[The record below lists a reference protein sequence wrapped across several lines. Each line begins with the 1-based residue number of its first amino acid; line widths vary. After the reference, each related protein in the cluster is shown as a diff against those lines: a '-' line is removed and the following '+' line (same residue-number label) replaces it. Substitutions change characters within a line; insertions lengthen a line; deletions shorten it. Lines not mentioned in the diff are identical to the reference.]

1 MRPDLPKLKWDA
13 LPLSESNQLAPG
25 LAPTV
30 YRAELSDAK
39 GWLFF
44 TVGSPVFFVPKPES
58 KDASG

>member
-1 MRPDLPKLKWDA
+1 MRPDLPKLEWVA
-13 LPLSESNQLAPG
+13 LPVSENNHLAPG

-44 TVGSPVFFVPKPES
+44 TVGSPVFFVPKPDS
-58 KDASG
+58 NR

>member
-1 MRPDLPKLKWDA
+1 
-13 LPLSESNQLAPG
+13 

-44 TVGSPVFFVPKPES
+44 TVGSPVFFVPKPDS
-58 KDASG
+58 NR